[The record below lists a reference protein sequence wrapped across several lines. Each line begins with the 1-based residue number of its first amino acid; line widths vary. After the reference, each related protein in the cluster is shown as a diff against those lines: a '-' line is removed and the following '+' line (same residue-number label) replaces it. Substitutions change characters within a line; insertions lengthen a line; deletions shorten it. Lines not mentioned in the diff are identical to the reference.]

1 MANEQTRNA
10 SESGRGSGE
19 GGKGGRRRYFR
30 RRKRKSDE
38 PAAAPAKERPAAS
51 TSTRRSSPKS
61 NRPTRDDKAKS
72 NSSGN
77 RPRRRRR
84 RARSEQPEIAPVVT
98 ESTLDAIAHDY
109 VPPQSVFI
117 YTHVSRPTNQGMSE
131 YRADHFT
138 KVGRRLEDFDIDLS
152 SLFGDKR
159 PNASAAAGEGEEA
172 DGGRK
177 VKSWQQEWEDAGRED
192 NEGEQNAPPARDV
205 DDTSADGD

>member
-10 SESGRGSGE
+10 SEGGRGSGE

-51 TSTRRSSPKS
+51 TSSRRSSPKS

-84 RARSEQPEIAPVVT
+84 RARSEQPEIVPVVT

-109 VPPQSVFI
+109 VPPQAVFI

-152 SLFGDKR
+152 PLFGDKR
-159 PNASAAAGEGEEA
+159 AKERDAAGEGEGA

-177 VKSWQQEWEDAGRED
+177 VKSWQQEWEDAGREEND
-192 NEGEQNAPPARDV
+192 GEQNAAPARDV
-205 DDTSADGD
+205 ANDSADEG